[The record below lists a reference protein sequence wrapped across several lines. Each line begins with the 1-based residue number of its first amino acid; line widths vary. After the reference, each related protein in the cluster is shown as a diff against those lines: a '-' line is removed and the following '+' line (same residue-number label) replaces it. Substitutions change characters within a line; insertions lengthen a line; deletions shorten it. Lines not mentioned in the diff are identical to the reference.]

1 MPSAGAGGA
10 CYSSNQLT
18 RRIVMKNLFTL
29 VATLAFAAI
38 TVVGCAKKN
47 TPAASGHSSAVTD
60 ISAAPVAPSEGPVT
74 FAAPTDAPAA
84 QPAVVEPAV
93 SQTPAASA
101 APASGGGTTYTVKKG
116 DTLFS
121 IAKANYGSGKEW
133 QKIVSANPGLSPS
146 TLKAGKTITL
156 P

>member
-1 MPSAGAGGA
+1 MPAAGAAGA
-10 CYSSNQLT
+10 VLQNEPTVSE
-18 RRIVMKNLFTL
+18 IVMKNLFTL

-38 TVVGCAKKN
+38 TIVGCAKK
-47 TPAASGHSSAVTD
+47 TAPAPVSESVTD
-60 ISAAPVAPSEGPVT
+60 INTAPVPPSEGAGVAFT
-74 FAAPTDAPAA
+74 APTDAPAA

-93 SQTPAASA
+93 SEAPAA
-101 APASGGGTTYTVKKG
+101 APAAGTSYTVKKG

-121 IAKANYGSGKEW
+121 IAKANYGNGNQW

-146 TLKAGKTITL
+146 TLKAGKKITL